1 MAYAIQGLKVK
12 PTYEQLIN
20 VAVSDGLEQIKF
32 PNRDA
37 SFLRNGFVLSQLDGE
52 GARIME
58 KQQEMASKQAFKE
71 SLLKDIAINTGS
83 NLHELRNQHEA
94 DLRTERVNQALN
106 PNPQFYNIS
115 QSDHEMETMHSS
127 SSSEDTEMR
136 DDMAVSSKT
145 TSLPSL
151 DSNAMSVDVAN
162 QSTAVA
168 DHTGEIERQRQI
180 AENERLQLE
189 IRQSQQLENVRQQ
202 AASVLQATTQELT
215 ESHRNEAIA
224 YVTNL
229 TENAFKKLN
238 KQSQEIHQMASND
251 ERTRQTITTL
261 KNQLRNQEKEQET
274 PIRAIPKAKATPKAK
289 TEPPFKFNTETM
301 GVKDDENPETTHEPK
316 GKRGRPTNIRRTI
329 EKQNKNQKG
338 NGYEVDDQT
347 PQNKTKKPTHD
358 TEKDMSRSR
367 THWRQANRGYLVDQL
382 SKHGWKWPKTPDG
395 KNAKLLKPDL
405 YKIMIELLGI

>member
-1 MAYAIQGLKVK
+1 MSYAIKGLRVK
-12 PTYEQLIN
+12 PSYEQLIN
-20 VAVSDGLEQIKF
+20 VAVSDDLQNIKF

-52 GARIME
+52 GMRQME
-58 KQQEMASKQAFKE
+58 QQQEMASKQAYKE
-71 SLLKDIAINTGS
+71 HLLKEIAVNTGS
-83 NLHELRNQHEA
+83 NLHELRSESHQE
-94 DLRTERVNQALN
+94 LRAERVNQALN
-106 PNPQFYNIS
+106 PNPQFFNIS
-115 QSDHEMETMHSS
+115 QRDHEMETMHSL

-215 ESHRNEAIA
+215 ESHRAEAIA
-224 YVTNL
+224 AIIHAASL
-229 TENAFKKLN
+229 TEKKAFTKFS
-238 KQSQEIHQMASND
+238 KQNQEIQQMAAND
-251 ERTRQTITTL
+251 ERSRQTITAL
-261 KNQLRNQEKEQET
+261 RNQIRNQEKEQE
-274 PIRAIPKAKATPKAK
+274 PPKRANPKAKIEPKPK
-289 TEPPFKFNTETM
+289 TTAIE
-301 GVKDDENPETTHEPK
+301 DDDNPEANHPPK
-316 GKRGRPTNIRRTI
+316 GKRGRPSNNTKFVKKYQEQHDDNTV
-329 EKQNKNQKG
+329 EKN
-338 NGYEVDDQT
+338 
-347 PQNKTKKPTHD
+347 KKPDHD
-358 TEKDMSRSR
+358 TEKDMNRTR
-367 THWRQANRGYLVDQL
+367 THWRQATRGYLVDQL
-382 SKHGWKWPKTPDG
+382 SKHGWKWPKSSDG
-395 KNAKLLKPDL
+395 KNAKLLKPAL